1 MKLDKYV
8 KQNLPKVDKVYYI
21 SKCQLKP
28 ANKQFSTL
36 KNDYEMTM
44 TSETI
49 IQECEDDDSKIP
61 EVQYN
66 FVQIEQLANME
77 PNALVGKLFHSY
89 VIKICHSSYFKKE
102 ISNINGNRSFR

>member
-1 MKLDKYV
+1 MADIQKLLF
-8 KQNLPKVDKVYYI
+8 QVDKIYYI

-49 IQECEDDDSKIP
+49 IQECQENEDVKIP
-61 EVQYN
+61 QVKYD
-66 FVQIEQLANME
+66 FVSIDNIASIE
-77 PNALVGKLFHSY
+77 PNALVGKF
-89 VIKICHSSYFKKE
+89 I
-102 ISNINGNRSFR
+102 